1 MRRSRVLFSS
11 IFCSP
16 AKLLPLAGQ
25 RGRDIPDRRSRLF
38 FDLHR
43 NRDHPVSAPGVLG
56 GLLHHVAVTR
66 ALSHEV
72 AAGYQI
78 GAPELSRHAT
88 NPPSNSSRSS
98 RMWPRASEGS
108 RRVLVGLGPPGAQ
121 AALTS
126 IVLGIAAR
134 GARRGD
140 PHLTLIRP
148 A

>member
-1 MRRSRVLFSS
+1 MRRSLVLFSS
-11 IFCSP
+11 IRLSC
-16 AKLLPLAGQ
+16 LRVQL
-25 RGRDIPDRRSRLF
+25 GRDIPDRRSRLF

-98 RMWPRASEGS
+98 RMWPRSSEGS
-108 RRVLVGLGPPGAQ
+108 RRVL
-121 AALTS
+121 
-126 IVLGIAAR
+126 
-134 GARRGD
+134 
-140 PHLTLIRP
+140 
-148 A
+148 